1 MKASALAIVICL
13 LSTSLSATPCE
24 PPTPQSAQDETQKA
38 RPSGEQSLA
47 KQDPPPAGGY
57 QPGAGTTILAQFTKS
72 LDVRKLKVGAEVDG
86 YVTQDLVYEGKII
99 VPRDSK
105 VVGHVTE
112 AVASSKEQPHSRLGL
127 LFDKV
132 VLKHK
137 KELKFQYP
145 AVITALAPPIRW
157 NLVTTTQMQDMPV
170 QMEKG
175 IDTGGAAVG
184 AIVANPNLAG
194 ANMRATGTGAINPG
208 SHGVTGIN
216 GIGLD
221 TTNPGI
227 TVIVSSKGDIKLQF
241 DTQMVLRV
249 AAPLKK

>member
-1 MKASALAIVICL
+1 MKPSALAIAIGL
-13 LSTSLSATPCE
+13 LSTSLNTMLCE
-24 PPTPQSAQDETQKA
+24 PPTRQSAQQEIQKA
-38 RPSGEQSLA
+38 NASGGPPSPQQNPS
-47 KQDPPPAGGY
+47 PASAY
-57 QPGAGTTILAQFTKS
+57 QPGAGTMILAQFTKS

-86 YVTQDLVYEGKII
+86 DVVQDLLYKGKII

-105 VVGHVTE
+105 VIGHVTE

-127 LFDKV
+127 LFDKI
-132 VLKHK
+132 VLKNK

-157 NLVTTTQMQDMPV
+157 NLVSTTKMQDMPV

-175 IDTGGAAVG
+175 IDTGGAAIN
-184 AIVANPNLAG
+184 ALAANPNLAG
-194 ANMRATGTGAINPG
+194 ANMRATGSGAIDPG

-216 GIGLD
+216 GLGLD
-221 TTNPGI
+221 TTNPGSS
-227 TVIVSSKGDIKLQF
+227 VIVSAKGNVKLLF

-249 AAPLKK
+249 TDPSKK

>member
-1 MKASALAIVICL
+1 MKPSALAIVVCL
-13 LSTSLSATPCE
+13 LSTSLSATLCE
-24 PPTPQSAQDETQKA
+24 PLTSQSAQGETQKA
-38 RPSGEQSLA
+38 RPSENQPSA
-47 KQDPPPAGGY
+47 KQDPLGGY

-72 LDVRKLKVGAEVDG
+72 LNVRKLKVGAEVDG
-86 YVTQDLVYEGKII
+86 YVIQDLVYKGKII

-112 AVASSKEQPHSRLGL
+112 AIASSKEQPHSRLGL

-132 VLKHK
+132 VLKNK

-145 AVITALAPPIRW
+145 AVITALAPPIKW
-157 NLVTTTQMQDMPV
+157 NLVSTTQMQDMPV

-175 IDTGGAAVG
+175 IDTGGAAVS

-194 ANMRATGTGAINPG
+194 ANMRATGTGAISPG
-208 SHGVTGIN
+208 SHGVTGIK
-216 GIGLD
+216 GLGLD

-227 TVIVSSKGDIKLQF
+227 IVIVSFKGDIKLQF

-249 AAPLKK
+249 AAPPKK

>member
-1 MKASALAIVICL
+1 MKPSALAIVVCL
-13 LSTSLSATPCE
+13 LSTSLSATLSGAI
-24 PPTPQSAQDETQKA
+24 TSQSAYDETQKV
-38 RPSGEQSLA
+38 RFSEDQSSA
-47 KQDPPPAGGY
+47 KQDPASAGEY
-57 QPGAGTTILAQFTKS
+57 QPGTGTTILAQFTKS
-72 LDVRKLKVGAEVDG
+72 LNVRKLKVGAEVDG
-86 YVTQDLVYEGKII
+86 YVIQDLVYKGKLI

-112 AVASSKEQPHSRLGL
+112 AIASTKEQPHSRLGL

-132 VLKHK
+132 VLKNK

-145 AVITALAPPIRW
+145 AVITALAPPIKW
-157 NLVTTTQMQDMPV
+157 NLVSTTNIQDMPV

-175 IDTGGAAVG
+175 IDTGGAAVS

-208 SHGVTGIN
+208 SHGVTGIK
-216 GIGLD
+216 GLGLD

-227 TVIVSSKGDIKLQF
+227 TVISSLKGDIKLQF

-249 AAPLKK
+249 TAPPKK